1 MHRVA
6 LVIDPSPALLPP
18 LVRGLGA
25 AGYDVAFSAPRG
37 AVRGVSEQLRGSGRR
52 GLALDRSME
61 PDEVVGRVRDELGRL
76 DLVVVEPA
84 RAEEAPELHGS
95 SGGGEVYASGA
106 SAIGAAQITLELLG
120 ETHGSIVRLLRPAS
134 ASDAAALSGHDVA
147 STRRLGRSLGARV
160 RVNGVA
166 IPRSTKAG
174 VATDRTADAVVR
186 AVLWLAG
193 SDLLNGEIVSID
205 R

>member
-6 LVIDPSPALLPP
+6 LVLDPSPALLPP

-37 AVRGVSEQLRGSGRR
+37 AARGVTAELRGSGRR
-52 GLALDRSME
+52 GLALDRTMD
-61 PDEVVGRVRDELGRL
+61 PDEVVQRVRDELGRL
-76 DLVVVEPA
+76 DLVIVEPGRVEEVPEVHTA
-84 RAEEAPELHGS
+84 RRGAE
-95 SGGGEVYASGA
+95 VDASGA
-106 SAIGAAQITLELLG
+106 SAIGAARIALELLG
-120 ETHGSIVRLLRPAS
+120 ETHGSIVRLLRPAGTDEPS
-134 ASDAAALSGHDVA
+134 SLEGHDVA
-147 STRRLGRSLGARV
+147 ATRRLGLSLGSRV

-166 IPRSTKAG
+166 IPRSAREG
-174 VATDRTADAVVR
+174 VATDRTSHAVVR

-205 R
+205 D